1 MNTAAV
7 IAFAVVIFI
16 YVELAIFAGAYMY
29 LKTTQ
34 NTADDRITDKS
45 YTECLISRIL
55 FKKFIH
61 LTPVCVI
68 IKQKGS
74 EANEYNSSS
83 NHGDY
88 MHDISDHHSDR

>member
-34 NTADDRITDKS
+34 NTAEDEDK
-45 YTECLISRIL
+45 
-55 FKKFIH
+55 KKIKKYSVVAGIFF
-61 LTPVCVI
+61 PVTFAI
-68 IKQKGS
+68 IAAYKATGRK
-74 EANEYNSSS
+74 
-83 NHGDY
+83 
-88 MHDISDHHSDR
+88 

>member
-34 NTADDRITDKS
+34 NTADKKKIKKYSVVAGIFFPVTFAIIAAYKA
-45 YTECLISRIL
+45 TER
-55 FKKFIH
+55 K
-61 LTPVCVI
+61 
-68 IKQKGS
+68 
-74 EANEYNSSS
+74 
-83 NHGDY
+83 
-88 MHDISDHHSDR
+88 